1 MSAAVLAAL
10 YAIGLGTGWLIG
22 AIGVGGVLLVPAL
35 VLIGGMGVEA
45 ATPVAS
51 LSFLFTGIT
60 GTVAYSLHGRLSRR
74 VVIWLTVGAAP
85 GAMAGAA
92 TNVALSPRLIT
103 IAIAV
108 ALVAAAS
115 WAFRQARPSTPLV
128 ETTPSAAT
136 YAAIG
141 AVVGFA
147 SALTGTG
154 GPVLLFPVMMLAGG
168 ATVAIVAAGQ
178 PIQIPIAL
186 AATIGFLTLGEVDWP
201 LGIGLGLSQAVG
213 TVAGARFSHQATA
226 QRLQQLVTVALVA
239 SAVIFV
245 GKAAVG

>member
-1 MSAAVLAAL
+1 MSSLVLLAL
-10 YAIGLGTGWLIG
+10 YLFGLGTGWLVG

-51 LSFLFTGIT
+51 LSFLFTGIA
-60 GTVAYSLHGRLSRR
+60 GTLAYALGGRLSWR

-85 GAMAGAA
+85 GAVAGAA

-103 IAIAV
+103 VSIAV
-108 ALVAAAS
+108 ILVAAAVRVL
-115 WAFRQARPSTPLV
+115 RQGRESKAPRATI
-128 ETTPSAAT
+128 PSAA
-136 YAAIG
+136 AHAVIG
-141 AVVGFA
+141 ALVGFA

-154 GPVLLFPVMMLAGG
+154 GPVLLIPVMMLAGG
-168 ATVAIVAAGQ
+168 ATTAVIAAGQ

-186 AATIGFLTLGEVDWP
+186 AATVGFLAFGEIDWP

-213 TVAGARFSHQATA
+213 TVAGARFSHQSTA
-226 QRLQQLVTVALVA
+226 QRLQKLVTVALVV
-239 SAVIFV
+239 SAAIFV
-245 GKAAVG
+245 AKAVTA